1 VHASFNEILPANTN
15 GGEIMKKLSSGLLA
29 ALFLCISVAYGSDSF
44 RLENGQLLQNGMTK
58 GEVID
63 TAGEP
68 KMKDPVRKGEGDT
81 EKKEVWTYF
90 VNNTF
95 GAPSIVAVTFEGN
108 SVVKVEV
115 KQKTSK

>member
-1 VHASFNEILPANTN
+1 
-15 GGEIMKKLSSGLLA
+15 MKKLSSGLLT
-29 ALFLCISVAYGSDSF
+29 ALFLCVSFAYGSDSF
-44 RLENGQLLQNGMTK
+44 RLENGKLLENGMTK
-58 GEVID
+58 GDVID

-68 KMKDPVRKGEGDT
+68 KMKDPFRKGEGDT

-95 GAPSIVAVTFEGN
+95 GTPSIVSVTFEGN

-115 KQKTSK
+115 KQKTSI